1 MARLPAVRKP
11 TSAGLLDVLRSQRST
26 FIMAAILLVLGF
38 LLVYPVFLLL
48 ILSFNTAPEMFFGP
62 REWGLGN
69 WRVALDN
76 GRIPKAVFNTFLVW
90 GMTVGISLPASVAIA
105 WVLARTRVPFS
116 HTLEF
121 LFWVAYVT
129 PGGVIAWMLL
139 LDPDTGFINLLWMQL
154 PFIDGPLFDIFS
166 VSGIVWV
173 GLMGNGIALKVMLLT
188 PAFRNMDA
196 ALEEAARVSG
206 ASNLRTAIRVTVPLM
221 ISPIAL
227 VLALQVLRIF
237 QGFETELLLGVPIGF
252 YVYSTLLYEQ
262 IRGNEP
268 PLYGQA
274 TVLGS
279 ITFLVVAIIIPMQRW
294 ILMRRRYTT
303 IGAGFKPGLIDL
315 GPFKWP
321 VVMGFVALHG
331 LLTLVPVAALV
342 LGSFMWR
349 AGFFNVVTVFTLDQW
364 RYVLADDLFNT
375 AMRTTLLLAFTAGIL
390 SPLIFSMLAYILVRT
405 RWRGR
410 TTLDSLIWVSA
421 ALPGLLSSL
430 GLLMVII
437 GTPGVSVLYG
447 TIWILLIIVILQGNT
462 SGVNISKAAIVQVG
476 FEMEEA
482 ARVSGAG
489 WLKAYFQIWLRLLM
503 PTMILLGTLNFN
515 IAAGT
520 TASIILLASRSTI
533 TMSILT
539 LEYAQLGLR
548 EAASVVNIIV
558 GAIILTAALTARH
571 YGLRLGVRHTM
582 TGGQGAAK
590 QASTKEAP
598 AWQQA

>member
-11 TSAGLLDVLRSQRST
+11 TSAGLFDVLRSQRST
-26 FIMAAILLVLGF
+26 FVMAAILLVLGF

-69 WRVALDN
+69 WRVAFDD

-90 GMTVGISLPASVAIA
+90 GMTVGISLPTSVLIA
-105 WVLARTRVPFS
+105 WILARTRVPFS

-139 LDPDTGFINLLWMQL
+139 LDPDTGFINLMWMQL
-154 PFIDGPLFDIFS
+154 PFIEGPLFDIFS

-294 ILMRRRYTT
+294 ILTRRRYTT
-303 IGAGFKPGLIDL
+303 IGAGFKPGLIEL

-364 RYVLADDLFNT
+364 RYVLADDLFAT
-375 AMRTTLLLAFTAGIL
+375 GLRTTLLLAFTAGIL

-590 QASTKEAP
+590 EASTKEAP